1 MDDRQILV
9 VDDDVSFGELTC
21 RRLERLGYQTKLLPG
36 ARGVLSELVA
46 NRFAAVILDVN
57 MPALSGPELM
67 QSIRHRDVK
76 VMLYSSTD
84 TTDLRNLARD
94 HGAHAY
100 LNKSASTKELEV
112 RLREMLLQ
120 TSTTPPS
127 FRPGP

>member
-1 MDDRQILV
+1 MEARQILV

-21 RRLERLGYQTKLLPG
+21 RRLERLGYQAKLLPG
-36 ARGVLSELVA
+36 ARGVLTELVA

-57 MPALSGPELM
+57 MPTLSGPELM
-67 QSIRHRDVK
+67 KSIRQRAVK

-84 TTDLRNLARD
+84 PMDLRNLARD
-94 HGAHAY
+94 HGADAY

-120 TSTTPPS
+120 TSSTPPS
-127 FRPGP
+127 FRSGS